1 MYDALGYFEILGADL
16 YTNPETLKLLYH
28 EKAKFWHP
36 DVNQRLDALEN
47 FQKLSKAYDMLKN
60 EQFKTAYVLLSMIY
74 KKNDFPS
81 FERLKVYLDAK
92 GFETP
97 FLRVFH
103 IQKIIRKKVETS
115 RLVGTFEDA
124 LDFLKKTT
132 FENIKNGLFCRL
144 FIPTL
149 KHNLGAIN
157 TDVSDNFKLLIHN
170 AATFY
175 LQGKL
180 QNAYLSALQAKD
192 YASSEQKAVLDAFI
206 KKLPHSD
213 AKLQKWDFKK
223 LRAVQLA
230 PFMRTVQIFG
240 GVLSVVVIL
249 LFVRLLS
256 LPANKK
262 VDYYQEVH
270 FTSGD
275 EMADDTV
282 ALKVFNIPVDKTD
295 VKMLYHIT
303 SSQNIMHGPNEKYD
317 ILIKAREGQT
327 VRVTGYTPDDVWY
340 RIMLDNGQMG
350 FIRKQYLKKGIGL
363 DIAPDS
369 RIIEH

>member
-36 DVNQRLDALEN
+36 DVNQRPDALEN

-192 YASSEQKAVLDAFI
+192 YASSEQKAVTKCLFIGFASQRLCLFGTKGRFRCFYKKIAAFGC
-206 KKLPHSD
+206 K
-213 AKLQKWDFKK
+213 
-223 LRAVQLA
+223 
-230 PFMRTVQIFG
+230 
-240 GVLSVVVIL
+240 
-249 LFVRLLS
+249 
-256 LPANKK
+256 
-262 VDYYQEVH
+262 
-270 FTSGD
+270 TS
-275 EMADDTV
+275 
-282 ALKVFNIPVDKTD
+282 K
-295 VKMLYHIT
+295 
-303 SSQNIMHGPNEKYD
+303 
-317 ILIKAREGQT
+317 
-327 VRVTGYTPDDVWY
+327 
-340 RIMLDNGQMG
+340 MG
-350 FIRKQYLKKGIGL
+350 FQKITRCPTCAFYAYGSDFRRSFERGCY
-363 DIAPDS
+363 IAICS
-369 RIIEH
+369 NFIFAGK